1 MKKQYKSIA
10 LACCLAISCNTFTV
24 WAQSGDEQ
32 GLEVPGN
39 TQLPQDKEAIIKA
52 GKGWWK
58 ESRKNYDARMAW
70 YNEAKFGCFIHW
82 GVYSVPAG
90 IWKGK
95 KLGGYTEHLMRK
107 GRIPLE
113 QYKKELV
120 APFNPTEF
128 NAEEWMRH
136 ASEAGMNYFIITA
149 KHHDGF
155 AMYPS
160 DAYPYDMRLT
170 KYGKD
175 PMEALRK
182 AARKYGIKFGF
193 YYSHAFDW
201 EHPDAPGN
209 DWDYDNPGGDKLLG
223 GANWW
228 TGERK
233 SFLPN
238 AEKYV
243 EEKSIPQIQELIKK
257 YDPDILWFD
266 TPSKLPL
273 YLNIRILEAIREAD
287 PQNKIVVNGRLVR
300 FGSQNMGDYRNT
312 GDRAAFFFPTK
323 GVWESI
329 PTTNESYGYSVVDT
343 VRKSVPFFVQLLA
356 SAASKG
362 GNILMNVGPMGNGKW
377 DARDVEVFQ
386 GIGKWLKVNGESIY
400 GTQRTNLPVQPW
412 GVTTLKGDTLYA
424 HVYRWPSDGKLVI
437 GGLRSEIK
445 KGWCLANK
453 KTSVKFNRLNADDY
467 ELALP
472 AKAPDSMDAVIAL
485 ILDKQQA
492 PNPIRLLD
500 ARQSNILYTFDA
512 QLQGRGLG
520 FGDGKPNRNYVKNWK
535 NENQSMKW
543 KLRLNEPAEYTV
555 YLDYN
560 TAGKNDTGTV
570 IIEIAGQKFEVNYP
584 AFYERNGSSSVLVGK
599 VKLDKGA
606 LECNLK
612 GKQHTGNQYMNPIAV
627 RLEK

>member
-1 MKKQYKSIA
+1 MKSYYKSIA
-10 LACCLAISCNTFTV
+10 FACCLAVSSSHSTV

-32 GLEVPGN
+32 GLEVPAR
-39 TQLPQDKEAIIKA
+39 TQLPQDKEAITKA
-52 GKGWWK
+52 NNGWWK
-58 ESRKNYDARMAW
+58 EARKDYDKRMAW
-70 YNEAKFGCFIHW
+70 YNDAKFGCFIHW

-120 APFNPTEF
+120 APFNPTGF
-128 NAEEWMRH
+128 DADEWMRH
-136 ASEAGMNYFIITA
+136 ASEAGMRYFIITA

-160 DAYPYDMRLT
+160 DAYPYDIRMTR
-170 KYGKD
+170 YDKD

-182 AARKYGIKFGF
+182 AAGKYGIKFGF

-223 GANWW
+223 SAIWW
-228 TGERK
+228 KGERQD
-233 SFLPN
+233 FLRK

-243 EEKSIPQIQELIKK
+243 EEKSIPQIQELIRK

-266 TPSKLPL
+266 TPSKIPL

-287 PQNKIVVNGRLVR
+287 PQHKIVVNGRLAR

-312 GDRAAFFFPTK
+312 GDRAAFFFPTQ

-343 VRKSVPFFVQLLA
+343 VRKSVPFFVRLVA

-377 DARDVEVFQ
+377 DKKDIEVFQ
-386 GIGKWLKVNGESIY
+386 GIGKWLTVNGESIY
-400 GTQRTNLPVQPW
+400 GTQRTNLPIQSW

-424 HVYRWPSDGKLVI
+424 HVHRWPVDGKIII

-445 KGWCLANK
+445 KGWFLADK
-453 KTSVKFNRLNADDY
+453 KASVKFKRLNEDDY
-467 ELALP
+467 ELSVP
-472 AKAPDSMDAVIAL
+472 VTAPDTINPVVAL
-485 ILDKQQA
+485 VLNKQQL

-500 ARQSNILYTFDA
+500 ARQENILYTFDA
-512 QLQGRGLG
+512 ELQGRGLG
-520 FGDGKPNRNYVKNWK
+520 YGDGKPNRNYVKNWK
-535 NENQSMKW
+535 SETQSMKW
-543 KLRLNEPAEYTV
+543 KFRLNEPAEYTL

-560 TAGKNDTGTV
+560 TAGQNDTGTV
-570 IIEIAGQKFEVNYP
+570 TIEIAGQEFKVDYP
-584 AFYERNGSSSVLVGK
+584 SFYERKGSHSIRIGK
-599 VKLDKGA
+599 VNLPEGA
-606 LECNLK
+606 SECSLK
-612 GKQHTGNQYMNPIAV
+612 GKRRQGEQYMNPIAI

>member
-10 LACCLAISCNTFTV
+10 LACCLAISCNTFTA

-362 GNILMNVGPMGNGKW
+362 GNILMNVGPMGM
-377 DARDVEVFQ
+377 
-386 GIGKWLKVNGESIY
+386 VNGMPETWKYSKES
-400 GTQRTNLPVQPW
+400 
-412 GVTTLKGDTLYA
+412 
-424 HVYRWPSDGKLVI
+424 
-437 GGLRSEIK
+437 
-445 KGWCLANK
+445 AN
-453 KTSVKFNRLNADDY
+453 
-467 ELALP
+467 
-472 AKAPDSMDAVIAL
+472 
-485 ILDKQQA
+485 
-492 PNPIRLLD
+492 
-500 ARQSNILYTFDA
+500 
-512 QLQGRGLG
+512 G
-520 FGDGKPNRNYVKNWK
+520 
-535 NENQSMKW
+535 
-543 KLRLNEPAEYTV
+543 
-555 YLDYN
+555 
-560 TAGKNDTGTV
+560 
-570 IIEIAGQKFEVNYP
+570 
-584 AFYERNGSSSVLVGK
+584 
-599 VKLDKGA
+599 
-606 LECNLK
+606 
-612 GKQHTGNQYMNPIAV
+612 
-627 RLEK
+627 

>member
-1 MKKQYKSIA
+1 MKNQYKFIA
-10 LACCLAISCNTFTV
+10 LACCLAINSTITTR
-24 WAQSGDEQ
+24 AQSGDEQ
-32 GLEVPGN
+32 GLEIPNN
-39 TQLPQDKEAIIKA
+39 TQLPQDKEAIIQA
-52 GKGWWK
+52 NNGWWK
-58 ESRKNYDARMAW
+58 ESRKNYDARMSW

-170 KYGKD
+170 KYDKD

-266 TPSKLPL
+266 TPSKIPL
-273 YLNIRILEAIREAD
+273 YLNIRILEAIREVD
-287 PQNKIVVNGRLVR
+287 PKNKIVVNGRLVR

-312 GDRAAFFFPTK
+312 GDRSAFFFPTK

-343 VRKSVPFFVQLLA
+343 VRKPVSFFVQLLA

-377 DARDVEVFQ
+377 DARDVEVFR

-400 GTQRTNLPVQPW
+400 GTQRTNLPIQPW

-424 HVYRWPSDGKLVI
+424 HVYHWPSNGKLVI
-437 GGLRSEIK
+437 GGLRSDIK
-445 KGWCLANK
+445 KGWCIANK
-453 KTSVKFNRLNADDY
+453 KVSVKYNRLNADDY
-467 ELALP
+467 ELTLP
-472 AKAPDSMDAVIAL
+472 AKAPDSMNTVIAL
-485 ILDKQQA
+485 VLGNQQT

-500 ARQSNILYTFDA
+500 AKQSNILYTFDA
-512 QLQGRGLG
+512 ELQGRGLG
-520 FGDGKPNRNYVKNWK
+520 YGDGKPNRNYVKNWK

-543 KLRLNEPAEYTV
+543 KFRLNEPAEYTV

-560 TAGKNDTGTV
+560 TADKEDTGTV
-570 IIEIAGQKFEVNYP
+570 IVEIAGQNFEINYP
-584 AFYERNGSSSVLVGK
+584 AFYERKGTKSILAGK
-599 VKLDKGA
+599 VKLNKGI
-606 LECNLK
+606 LECSLK
-612 GKQHTGNQYMNPIAV
+612 GKQHQGKQYMNPIAI

>member
-10 LACCLAISCNTFTV
+10 LACCLAISCNTFTA

-170 KYGKD
+170 KYCKD

-467 ELALP
+467 ELTLP

>member
-10 LACCLAISCNTFTV
+10 LACCLAISCNTFTA

-70 YNEAKFGCFIHW
+70 YYEAKFGCFIHW

-300 FGSQNMGDYRNT
+300 FVSHNMGDYRNT

>member
-10 LACCLAISCNTFTV
+10 LACCLALSCNTFTA

-52 GKGWWK
+52 DKGWWK

-120 APFNPTEF
+120 TPFNPTEF
-128 NAEEWMRH
+128 NAEEWMCH

-356 SAASKG
+356 SATSKG

>member
-10 LACCLAISCNTFTV
+10 LACCLAISCNTFTA

-52 GKGWWK
+52 DKGWWK

-120 APFNPTEF
+120 TPFNPTEF
-128 NAEEWMRH
+128 NAEEWMCH

-356 SAASKG
+356 SATSKG